1 MNFSINFQDIKW
13 SEFATTQF
21 WFAIDR
27 AMLHQSD
34 RIFLLIAAVLFVI
47 GLIILT
53 FALVTKNQF
62 LSRVA
67 KRMSKIFITIA
78 VLEALWFGLR
88 YQLVQVFGTKAAAVL
103 ILLTGLVWLYWPLKY
118 LIKNYKVDMAEA
130 QRAASR
136 EKYLNKK

>member
-34 RIFLLIAAVLFVI
+34 RIFLLIAVVLFVI
-47 GLIILT
+47 GLITLA
-53 FALVTKNQF
+53 FAIITKNQF
-62 LSRVA
+62 LSHVA
-67 KRMSKIFITIA
+67 KRVSKIFITIA
-78 VLEALWFGLR
+78 VLEAPRPPLR

-103 ILLTGLVWLYWPLKY
+103 ILLAGLVWLYWPLKY
-118 LIKNYKVDMAEA
+118 LVKNYKVDMAEA

>member
-1 MNFSINFQDIKW
+1 MNFNINFQDIKW
-13 SEFATTQF
+13 NEFATSQF

-27 AMLHQSD
+27 SMIHLSD
-34 RIFLLIAAVLFVI
+34 RIFLLIAIVLLVLGIFFF
-47 GLIILT
+47 L
-53 FALVTKNQF
+53 FAWFSKNQF

-67 KRMSKIFITIA
+67 GRVSKIFITIA
-78 VLEALWFGLR
+78 LLEGLWYALR

-103 ILLTGLVWLYWPLKY
+103 ILVVGLVWLYWPIKY

-136 EKYLNKK
+136 EKYLNRK